1 MINTCGKRDLG
12 WFERIICWEVNGEE
26 EDSAL
31 VRAVRLSK
39 RKCTLISIS
48 TTQKFLM

>member
-31 VRAVRLSK
+31 VRAVRGPHDCGLPVE
-39 RKCTLISIS
+39 
-48 TTQKFLM
+48 